1 MKNGLNMINVW
12 ISALM
17 VLIVIA
23 GAFVF
28 TFTDFMS
35 DRLYGSKRVTLSVV
49 FLAYAL
55 FRGFRIYQILK
66 SKKDE

>member
-12 ISALM
+12 ISAVM
-17 VLIVIA
+17 VLVIVA
-23 GAFVF
+23 GAIAF

-35 DRLYGSKRVTLSVV
+35 DRVYGSKRVILTVV
-49 FLAYAL
+49 FFAYAA
-55 FRGFRIYQILK
+55 FRGVRIYQILK

>member
-12 ISALM
+12 ISAIM
-17 VLIVIA
+17 VLVVVA
-23 GAFVF
+23 GAIAF

-35 DRLYGSKRVTLSVV
+35 DRVYGSKRVILTVV
-49 FLAYAL
+49 FFAYAV
-55 FRGFRIYQILK
+55 FRGVRIYQILK